1 MNGPF
6 YVNAVITAEQ
16 LPCPPNHKTIGSVSL
31 PDWLNIINTHT
42 SYRTYNI
49 TLYLNK

>member
-16 LPCPPNHKTIGSVSL
+16 LPCPPSHKTIGSVSL
-31 PDWLNIINTHT
+31 PDWLNIIIH
-42 SYRTYNI
+42 I
-49 TLYLNK
+49 PLIEHII